1 MLQIDPQR
9 LRQFSP
15 ELRKRYLK
23 EGWWTDAT
31 LGHSLLEWLAR
42 NPQLPYCVWSAA
54 EGGDQRSTFGAVRDQ
69 ALRLAAGLK
78 RRGIGPGDVVCIY
91 VPNSIE
97 GALGFH
103 AVPALGAVVVPVAP
117 FYGTKE
123 LRFILSRSKARI
135 LITSEGPEGRLEAIA
150 QMRRELPDLE
160 DVYVMGGSQPAG
172 MRNFKELV
180 AADALSDLPP
190 VDPDSVAAIAFTS
203 GTTSDPKGV
212 VHTHRSLVFETRHMN
227 DTPHTRRPILV
238 GGPISHVTGMLVG
251 VFLQPYRGKPVHL
264 IDGWDMPTVLR
275 AMRECDLTAGAGAT
289 VFLTSIMNHPDTTPA
304 DLARIED
311 VMLGAST
318 VPVPFAQ
325 KVEALGARVVR
336 WYGSTEHPTITGG
349 LLSDPQDKRLRTEG
363 RPLPSVEIRV
373 VDEDGRDLPTGEAGE
388 LISRGADLFAGYIDP
403 AMNAEL
409 FSGDGWF
416 HTGDVGTI
424 DEQGY
429 FTVTDRKKD
438 IIIRNGVKVS
448 ALEVESCLLQMPAL
462 IEAAVVG
469 TPDER
474 TGERSI
480 AYVRVK
486 HGAAAPTL
494 EEVRKHLQ
502 SIDLARQ
509 KWPEHL
515 EVVDDFPRTPSG
527 KVMKKVLRDRIRRQK
542 LD

>member
-1 MLQIDPQR
+1 MLRIDPAR
-9 LRQFSP
+9 LRKVP
-15 ELRKRYLK
+15 AELRARYLE
-23 EGWWTDAT
+23 EGWWNDQT
-31 LGHSLLEWLAR
+31 LGHSLLEWLGR
-42 NPQLPYCVWSAA
+42 NPQLPYVIWSATRP
-54 EGGDQRSTFGAVRDQ
+54 QRSTFGEVRDQ

-78 RRGIGPGDVVCIY
+78 RRGIGAGDVVCVY

-103 AVPALGAVVVPVAP
+103 AVPSLGAIVVPVAP

-135 LITSEGPEGRLEAIA
+135 LITAEGPGDRLETIA
-150 QMRRELPDLE
+150 QMRKDLPDLE
-160 DVYVMGGSQPAG
+160 DVYVIGKSFPAG
-172 MRNFKELV
+172 MRNYDELL
-180 AADALSDLPP
+180 ADAPLAALPR

-212 VHTHRSLVFETRHMN
+212 VHTHRSLVFEVRHM
-227 DTPHTRRPILV
+227 DATPQTRRPILV

-251 VFLQPYRGKPVHL
+251 VFLQPYRGKAVHL
-264 IDGWDMPTVLR
+264 IDGWDVPLVLR

-289 VFLTSIMNHPDTTPA
+289 VFLTSIMNHPETTSS

-349 LLSDPQDKRLRTEG
+349 LLTDPTDKRLRTEG
-363 RPLPSVEIRV
+363 RALPGVEIRV
-373 VDEDGRDLPTGEAGE
+373 VDEEGKDLPRGEAGE
-388 LISRGADLFAGYIDP
+388 LVSRGPDLFAGYIDP
-403 AMNAEL
+403 AANAEL
-409 FSGDGWF
+409 FSGEGWF
-416 HTGDVGTI
+416 HTGDIGTI
-424 DEQGY
+424 DEDGF

-448 ALEVESCLLQMPAL
+448 ALEVESCLLEIPAL
-462 IEAAVVG
+462 IEAAVVSA
-469 TPDER
+469 PDER
-474 TGERSI
+474 TGERSC

-486 HGAAAPTL
+486 PGERAPTL
-494 EEVRKHLQ
+494 DEVKKHLQ
-502 SIDLARQ
+502 RIDLARQ
-509 KWPEHL
+509 KWPEQL
-515 EVVDDFPRTPSG
+515 EVVEDFPRTPSG
-527 KVMKKVLRDRIRRQK
+527 KVQKRVLRDRLRESARG
-542 LD
+542 